1 MEVFWRFVNKS
12 ASHADHDGPFIQF
25 SPLFGSAIEIFY
37 DSNGALLAL
46 PPPLPTS
53 SSQRLLA
60 AYGPRPR
67 PMSEHWEHDPWLAW
81 LAWWARRLF
90 QTNVMEGAFY
100 CFSSFPRVGHPRFFG
115 RWWLHKRLTPYFRN
129 STLSIPSKLS
139 FYYRPA
145 RRHMF
150 SGQWGL
156 IFRVGDD
163 KSRPPALQRFSR
175 CAMQTEKSKSRG
187 AEWVTLGLADTVNE
201 RCGAKLKWQFSQ
213 NVRPFRKSSIWLWF
227 TTSLEW
233 PKSIKPKWPLL

>member
-1 MEVFWRFVNKS
+1 MPWKYFEDLSINRLRMLTMM
-12 ASHADHDGPFIQF
+12 GPSCSFHFYLDQ
-25 SPLFGSAIEIFY
+25 PLSFFY

-115 RWWLHKRLTPYFRN
+115 R
-129 STLSIPSKLS
+129 
-139 FYYRPA
+139 
-145 RRHMF
+145 
-150 SGQWGL
+150 
-156 IFRVGDD
+156 
-163 KSRPPALQRFSR
+163 
-175 CAMQTEKSKSRG
+175 
-187 AEWVTLGLADTVNE
+187 
-201 RCGAKLKWQFSQ
+201 
-213 NVRPFRKSSIWLWF
+213 
-227 TTSLEW
+227 
-233 PKSIKPKWPLL
+233 